1 MILNLGRFHI
11 HWRLSCLP
19 LVHKCI
25 RNRRCPLLVFE
36 ISQPEDGGR
45 GHRRRRRIRSILA
58 HTHASFGSVQE
69 AVMSLRRGMSRA
81 IEGVSPEVM
90 DHLDHPLINVQGGGS
105 QKKKDQTSADPISR
119 DVTEYSTSTLID
131 LSIWTPEIQCGA
143 GPLTPYVCMGLI
155 SKESESGWG
164 LSPGRSR
171 SPASALFRVLLL
183 EEGVCIIRV
192 QRRAHGAS
200 SAGVAVF
207 LFSLSDSGS
216 ASLPRDLE
224 DKRTKCVNPMCGW
237 DDAIP
242 SLNASSMDGWTDWPP
257 IPPSLCCSN
266 FISLLEPSTH
276 SLPVENLF

>member
-1 MILNLGRFHI
+1 M
-11 HWRLSCLP
+11 WR
-19 LVHKCI
+19 
-25 RNRRCPLLVFE
+25 
-36 ISQPEDGGR
+36 
-45 GHRRRRRIRSILA
+45 RS
-58 HTHASFGSVQE
+58 SD
-69 AVMSLRRGMSRA
+69 SLC
-81 IEGVSPEVM
+81 V
-90 DHLDHPLINVQGGGS
+90 
-105 QKKKDQTSADPISR
+105 
-119 DVTEYSTSTLID
+119 Y
-131 LSIWTPEIQCGA
+131 GA
-143 GPLTPYVCMGLI
+143 YQQRERERMGLI
-155 SKESESGWG
+155 SRQKQK
-164 LSPGRSR
+164 
-171 SPASALFRVLLL
+171 PASALFRVLLL